1 MWVNCVQKSV
11 VQVAR
16 NPSIIYAM
24 LQIDKTHIQARK
36 AELEVAKHALKQ
48 HFVGID
54 RIIDELMDCLQVW
67 YLMPELLKR
76 PVIIN
81 LWGMTGVG
89 KTDLVRQLVK
99 HLHFQDRFAEIEL
112 SNTGQ
117 TSWSSSVSS
126 VLEDYGFHNSKP
138 CIVLFDEIQRFNTI
152 DSKGEPLPQT
162 KFMDFWELL
171 SDGHLSKKQKDDLDS
186 FLYDFYQ
193 RERKA
198 QRKRDKG
205 KKDDE
210 DEDDGPVYLSS
221 WEAIRLK
228 KALNLEM
235 DISDMLDIT
244 EEEMVSMIMAAK
256 RQKVIYEPINH
267 TQTLILISGNLDDA
281 FQMADQA
288 AEADVDAD
296 IFHAFTTKVTLMNI
310 KDALLRKFRPEQV
323 ARFGNIHLVYPS
335 LRKQDFNTLIDREIE
350 RVQTDTLQRTG
361 IRLLT
366 DASMKRLIYRN
377 GVFPVQGV
385 RPLFSSVTDILEV
398 NLSRVLLQALTE
410 DASDIHL
417 RYDEAQQ
424 KIVARLGDNTL
435 EYPYVGRIDKIRQ
448 DNTLASV
455 ANISAHEAGH
465 AVAYMVLFGLIPL
478 QLQSKVAS
486 SYASGFTFPHQLHRT
501 RRSLLD
507 MIKVYLAGGV
517 AEEVLFGH
525 QDASTGRENDRERAT
540 ELAMDYVRRY
550 GFDDE
555 FQATYT
561 IEDYPHRMNT
571 TVTDMDVEK
580 MMMRLVS
587 ETKELLGQ
595 YAHFLHALSNALAT
609 AGKLEPPAVAALA
622 QQYEVAAEIKPE
634 GHLHIADYD
643 VQLAQ
648 PVVWRGRH

>member
-1 MWVNCVQKSV
+1 
-11 VQVAR
+11 
-16 NPSIIYAM
+16 M
-24 LQIDKTHIQARK
+24 LQLDKTHIQARK
-36 AELEVAKHALKQ
+36 AELEAAKYALKQ

-54 RIIDELMDCLQVW
+54 KIIDELMDCIQVW
-67 YLMPELLKR
+67 YLLPELLKR

-117 TSWSSSVSS
+117 TSWSSSVSG
-126 VLEDYGFHNSKP
+126 VLDEYEFHNGKP

-193 RERKA
+193 RERTA

-221 WEAIRLK
+221 WEAVRLK
-228 KALNLEM
+228 KALNLDM
-235 DISDMLDIT
+235 DISAMLDIT

-256 RQKVIYEPINH
+256 RKKVIYEPINH

-281 FQMADQA
+281 FRMAHQA

-296 IFHAFTTKVTLMNI
+296 IFHAFTTKVTLMDI

-335 LRKQDFNTLIDREIE
+335 LRKQDFNTLIEREVQ
-350 RVQTDTLQRTG
+350 RVQDDTLQRTG

-366 DASMKRLIYRN
+366 DASMNRLIYRN

-410 DASDIHL
+410 DADTIHL
-417 RYDEAQQ
+417 HYDEALQ
-424 KIVARLGDNTL
+424 KIVARLGATTL

-448 DNTLASV
+448 DNTQATV
-455 ANISAHEAGH
+455 ANVSVHEAGH

-486 SYASGFTFPHQLHRT
+486 SYASGFTFPHQLHQT

-517 AEEVLFGH
+517 AEEILFGH

-571 TVTDMDVEK
+571 AVTDIDVEK

-595 YAHFLHALSNALAT
+595 YAHFLHALSNALAD
-609 AGKLEPPAVAALA
+609 AGKLETSAVAALA
-622 QQYEVAAEIKPE
+622 QQHDVVAEIKPE

-643 VQLAQ
+643 VRLRQ
-648 PVVWRGRH
+648 PLVWRGRL

>member
-1 MWVNCVQKSV
+1 
-11 VQVAR
+11 
-16 NPSIIYAM
+16 M
-24 LQIDKTHIQARK
+24 LQLDKSHIQARK
-36 AELEVAKHALKQ
+36 AELDVAKRALKQ

-54 RIIDELMDCLQVW
+54 KIIDELMDCIQVW

-99 HLHFQDRFAEIEL
+99 HLHFQDRFAEVEL
-112 SNTGQ
+112 SNTGI
-117 TSWSSSVSS
+117 TSWGSSVSA
-126 VLEDYGFHNSKP
+126 VLDDYGFHNRKP

-152 DSKGEPLPQT
+152 DSKGESLGQT

-171 SDGHLSKKQKDDLDS
+171 SDGYLSKKEKDDLDS
-186 FLYDFYQ
+186 FLYEYYQ
-193 RERKA
+193 RERNA
-198 QRKRDKG
+198 QRRRNKG
-205 KKDDE
+205 EKDEEE
-210 DEDDGPVYLSS
+210 DSGPSYISM
-221 WEAIRLK
+221 WDAINLK
-228 KALNLEM
+228 KSLNLDM
-235 DISDMLDIT
+235 DVGDMLDIT
-244 EEEMVSMIMAAK
+244 EEEMVNMILSAK
-256 RQKVIYEPINH
+256 RKKVIYEPINH

-281 FQMADQA
+281 FQMAHQA

-296 IFHAFTTKVTLMNI
+296 IFHAFTTKVTLMDI

-335 LRKQDFNTLIDREIE
+335 LRKQDFNTLIAREVE
-350 RVQTDTLQRTG
+350 RVQTDTEQRTG
-361 IRLLT
+361 IRLVT
-366 DASMKRLIYRN
+366 DESINRLIYRN

-398 NLSRVLLQALTE
+398 NLSRLLLQALTD
-410 DASDIHL
+410 DADEIHL
-417 RYDEAQQ
+417 HYDEAQQ
-424 KIVARLGDNTL
+424 KIMARLGDNTL

-448 DNTLASV
+448 DNTLAAV

-465 AVAYMVLFGLIPL
+465 AVVYMVLFGLIPL

-517 AEEVLFGH
+517 AEELLFGY
-525 QDASTGRENDRERAT
+525 QEASTGRENDRERAT

-571 TVTDMDVEK
+571 AVTDMDVEK

-595 YAHFLHALSNALAT
+595 YAHFLHALSNALAD
-609 AGKLEPPAVAALA
+609 AGKLETQDVAAIA
-622 QQYEVAAEIKPE
+622 QQHEVQAEIKPE

-643 VQLAQ
+643 VQLRK
-648 PVVWRGRH
+648 PLVWRGRSS

>member
-1 MWVNCVQKSV
+1 
-11 VQVAR
+11 
-16 NPSIIYAM
+16 M
-24 LQIDKTHIQARK
+24 LQLDKSHIQARK
-36 AELEVAKHALKQ
+36 AELDVAKRALKQ

-54 RIIDELMDCLQVW
+54 KIIDELMDCIQVW

-99 HLHFQDRFAEIEL
+99 HLHFQDRFAEVEL
-112 SNTGQ
+112 SNTGI
-117 TSWSSSVSS
+117 TSWGSSVSA
-126 VLEDYGFHNSKP
+126 VLDDYGFHNRKP

-152 DSKGEPLPQT
+152 DSKGESLGQT

-171 SDGHLSKKQKDDLDS
+171 SDGYLSKKEKDDLDS
-186 FLYDFYQ
+186 FLYEYYQ
-193 RERKA
+193 RERNA
-198 QRKRDKG
+198 QRRRNKG
-205 KKDDE
+205 EKDEEE
-210 DEDDGPVYLSS
+210 DSGPSYISM
-221 WEAIRLK
+221 WDAINLK
-228 KALNLEM
+228 KSLNLDM
-235 DISDMLDIT
+235 DVGDMLDIT
-244 EEEMVSMIMAAK
+244 EEEMVNMILAAK
-256 RQKVIYEPINH
+256 RKKVIYEPINH

-281 FQMADQA
+281 FQMAHQA

-296 IFHAFTTKVTLMNI
+296 IFHAFTTKVTLMDI

-335 LRKQDFNTLIDREIE
+335 LRKQDFNTLIAREVE
-350 RVQTDTLQRTG
+350 RVQTDTEQRTG
-361 IRLLT
+361 IRLVT
-366 DASMKRLIYRN
+366 DASINRLIYRN

-398 NLSRVLLQALTE
+398 NLSRLLLQALTD
-410 DASDIHL
+410 DADEIHL
-417 RYDEAQQ
+417 HYDEAQQ
-424 KIVARLGDNTL
+424 KIMARLGDNTL

-448 DNTLASV
+448 DNTLAAV

-465 AVAYMVLFGLIPL
+465 AVVYMVLFGLIPL

-517 AEEVLFGH
+517 AEELLFGY
-525 QDASTGRENDRERAT
+525 QEASTGRENDRERAT

-571 TVTDMDVEK
+571 AVTDMDVEK

-595 YAHFLHALSNALAT
+595 YAHFLHALSNALAD
-609 AGKLEPPAVAALA
+609 AGKLETQDVAAIA
-622 QQYEVAAEIKPE
+622 QQHEVQAEIKPE

-643 VQLAQ
+643 VQLRK
-648 PVVWRGRH
+648 PLVWRGRSS

>member
-1 MWVNCVQKSV
+1 
-11 VQVAR
+11 
-16 NPSIIYAM
+16 M
-24 LQIDKTHIQARK
+24 LQLDKALIHARK
-36 AELEVAKHALKQ
+36 AELESTKHALKQ

-54 RIIDELMDCLQVW
+54 PIIDELMDCIQVW

-76 PVIIN
+76 PVIVN

-99 HLHFQDRFAEIEL
+99 HLNFQDRFAEVEL
-112 SNTGQ
+112 SNIGQ

-126 VLEDYGFHNSKP
+126 VLDDYGFHNGKP

-186 FLYDFYQ
+186 FLHEYYQ
-193 RERKA
+193 RERNA
-198 QRKRDKG
+198 QRRRSKG
-205 KKDDE
+205 EKE
-210 DEDDGPVYLSS
+210 DEDDSPGYISTWDAVN
-221 WEAIRLK
+221 LK
-228 KALNLEM
+228 KALNLDMEVV
-235 DISDMLDIT
+235 DMLDIT
-244 EEEMVSMIMAAK
+244 EEEMVSMILTAK
-256 RQKVIYEPINH
+256 RKKVIYEPINH

-281 FQMADQA
+281 FQMSHQA

-335 LRKQDFNTLIDREIE
+335 LRKQDFHTLITREIH
-350 RVQTDTLQRTG
+350 RVQTDTFERTG
-361 IRLLT
+361 IRLVT
-366 DASMKRLIYRN
+366 DVSMNQLIYRN

-398 NLSRVLLQALTE
+398 NLSRLLLQAL
-410 DASDIHL
+410 SDDIDTIHL
-417 RYDEAQQ
+417 SYSEERQA
-424 KIVARLGDNTL
+424 IVARLGEVTTV
-435 EYPYVGRIDKIRQ
+435 EHPYVGRIDKIRQ
-448 DNTLASV
+448 DNTQASV
-455 ANISAHEAGH
+455 ANISVHESGH
-465 AVAYMVLFGLIPL
+465 AVAYMVLFGLVPL

-501 RRSLLD
+501 RRTLLD
-507 MIKVYLAGGV
+507 MIKVYLAGGI
-517 AEEVLFGH
+517 AEELLFGH
-525 QDASTGRENDRERAT
+525 LEASTGRENDRERAT

-571 TVTDMDVEK
+571 VVTDMDVEK

-595 YAHFLHALSNALAT
+595 YVHCLHALSKALT
-609 AGKLEPPAVAALA
+609 EAGKLETDQVAAIA
-622 QQYEVAAEIKPE
+622 QQYDVAAEIKPE
-634 GHLHIADYD
+634 GHLHIADYAAR
-643 VQLAQ
+643 LRE
-648 PVVWRGRH
+648 PLVWRGRH

>member
-1 MWVNCVQKSV
+1 
-11 VQVAR
+11 
-16 NPSIIYAM
+16 M
-24 LQIDKTHIQARK
+24 LQLDKTHIQARK

-54 RIIDELMDCLQVW
+54 RIIDELMDCIQVW

-117 TSWSSSVSS
+117 TSWSSSVSA
-126 VLEDYGFHNSKP
+126 VLDDYGFHNGKP

-152 DSKGEPLPQT
+152 DSKGEALPQT

-186 FLYDFYQ
+186 FLYEYYQ
-193 RERKA
+193 RERNA
-198 QRKRDKG
+198 QRRRSKG
-205 KKDDE
+205 EKD
-210 DEDDGPVYLSS
+210 DEDDGPAYINT
-221 WEAIRLK
+221 WDAINLK
-228 KALNLEM
+228 KALNLDM
-235 DISDMLDIT
+235 DVADMLDIT
-244 EEEMVSMIMAAK
+244 EEEMVSMILAAK
-256 RQKVIYEPINH
+256 RKKVIYEPINH
-267 TQTLILISGNLDDA
+267 TQTLILVSGNLDDA
-281 FQMADQA
+281 FQMAHQA

-296 IFHAFTTKVTLMNI
+296 IFHAFTTKVTLMDI

-335 LRKQDFNTLIDREIE
+335 LRKQDFNTLISREIS
-350 RVQTDTLQRTG
+350 RVEADTEQRTG
-361 IRLLT
+361 IRLST
-366 DASMKRLIYRN
+366 DASINRLIYRN

-398 NLSRVLLQALTE
+398 NLSRLLLQALTD
-410 DASDIHL
+410 DAEAIDLH
-417 RYDEAQQ
+417 YDETQQ
-424 KIVARLGDNTL
+424 KIVARLGDGTL

-448 DNTLASV
+448 DNTQAAV

-465 AVAYMVLFGLIPL
+465 AVVYMVLFGLIPL

-507 MIKVYLAGGV
+507 MVKVYLAGGI
-517 AEEVLFGH
+517 AEELLFGY
-525 QDASTGRENDRERAT
+525 QEASTGRENDRERAT

-595 YAHFLHALSNALAT
+595 YAHFLHALSNALAD
-609 AGKLEPPAVAALA
+609 AGKLETQDVAAIA
-622 QQYEVAAEIKPE
+622 QEYQVQAEIKPE

-643 VQLAQ
+643 VQLRK
-648 PVVWRGRH
+648 PLTWRGRH

>member
-1 MWVNCVQKSV
+1 
-11 VQVAR
+11 
-16 NPSIIYAM
+16 M
-24 LQIDKTHIQARK
+24 LKIDKTHIQARK
-36 AELEVAKHALKQ
+36 AELEAAKHALKQ

-54 RIIDELMDCLQVW
+54 PIIDELMDCIQVW

-99 HLHFQDRFAEIEL
+99 HLHFQDRFAEVEL

-117 TSWSSSVSS
+117 TSWSSSVSA
-126 VLEDYGFHNSKP
+126 VLDDYDFHNGKP

-186 FLYDFYQ
+186 FLYDYYQ
-193 RERKA
+193 RERTA
-198 QRKRDKG
+198 QRKRNKG
-205 KKDDE
+205 QGDAE
-210 DEDDGPVYLSS
+210 DNDPAYLSS
-221 WEAIRLK
+221 WEALRLK
-228 KALNLEM
+228 KALNLDM
-235 DISDMLDIT
+235 DISAMLDISET
-244 EEEMVSMIMAAK
+244 EMVDMIMAAK
-256 RQKVIYEPINH
+256 RKKVIYEPINH

-281 FQMADQA
+281 FQMAHQA

-296 IFHAFTTKVTLMNI
+296 IFHAFTTKVTLMDI

-335 LRKQDFNTLIDREIE
+335 LRKQDFNTLIAREIE
-350 RVQTDTLQRTG
+350 RVQHDTWERTGVRLHTDTS
-361 IRLLT
+361 IN
-366 DASMKRLIYRN
+366 RLIYNN

-398 NLSRVLLQALTE
+398 NLSRLLLQALTNGCDE
-410 DASDIHL
+410 IHL
-417 RYDEAQQ
+417 HYDAARQR
-424 KIVARLGDNTL
+424 IVARLGNTTV

-448 DNTLASV
+448 DNTQAAV

-465 AVAYMVLFGLIPL
+465 AVAYMVLFGLVPL

-540 ELAMDYVRRY
+540 ELALDYVRRH

-561 IEDYPHRMNT
+561 LEEYAHRMNSA
-571 TVTDMDVEK
+571 VTDMDVEK

-587 ETKELLGQ
+587 ETRELLGQ
-595 YAHFLHALSNALAT
+595 YAHFLHQLAKALAA
-609 AGKLEPPAVAALA
+609 AGKLET
-622 QQYEVAAEIKPE
+622 QEVAAIAQQHQVAAAIKPE
-634 GHLHIADYD
+634 GHLHIVDYD
-643 VQLAQ
+643 ARLQQ
-648 PVVWRGRH
+648 PLVWRGRD

>member
-1 MWVNCVQKSV
+1 
-11 VQVAR
+11 
-16 NPSIIYAM
+16 M
-24 LQIDKTHIQARK
+24 LQLDKSHIQARK
-36 AELEVAKHALKQ
+36 AELDVAKRALKQ

-54 RIIDELMDCLQVW
+54 KIIDELMDCIQVW

-99 HLHFQDRFAEIEL
+99 HLHFQDRFAEVEL
-112 SNTGQ
+112 SNTGI
-117 TSWSSSVSS
+117 TSWGSSVSA
-126 VLEDYGFHNSKP
+126 VLDDYGFHNRKP

-152 DSKGEPLPQT
+152 DSKGESLGQT

-171 SDGHLSKKQKDDLDS
+171 SDGYLSKKEKDDLDS
-186 FLYDFYQ
+186 FLYEYYQ
-193 RERKA
+193 RERNA
-198 QRKRDKG
+198 QRRRNKG
-205 KKDDE
+205 EKDEEE
-210 DEDDGPVYLSS
+210 DSGPSYISM
-221 WEAIRLK
+221 WDAINLK
-228 KALNLEM
+228 KSLNLDM
-235 DISDMLDIT
+235 DVGDMLDIT
-244 EEEMVSMIMAAK
+244 EEEMVNMILAAK
-256 RQKVIYEPINH
+256 RKKVIYEPINH

-281 FQMADQA
+281 FQMAHQA

-296 IFHAFTTKVTLMNI
+296 IFHAFTTKVTLMDI

-335 LRKQDFNTLIDREIE
+335 LRKQDFNTLITREVN
-350 RVQTDTLQRTG
+350 RVQTDTEQRTG
-361 IRLLT
+361 IRLVT
-366 DASMKRLIYRN
+366 DASINRLIYRN

-398 NLSRVLLQALTE
+398 NLSRLLLQALTD
-410 DASDIHL
+410 DADEIHL
-417 RYDEAQQ
+417 HYDEAQQ
-424 KIVARLGDNTL
+424 KIMARLGDNTL

-448 DNTLASV
+448 DNTLAAV

-465 AVAYMVLFGLIPL
+465 AVVYMVLFGLIPL

-517 AEEVLFGH
+517 AEELLFGY
-525 QDASTGRENDRERAT
+525 QEASTGRENDRERAT

-571 TVTDMDVEK
+571 AVTDMDVEK

-595 YAHFLHALSNALAT
+595 YAHFLHALSNALAD
-609 AGKLEPPAVAALA
+609 AGKLETQDVAAIA
-622 QQYEVAAEIKPE
+622 QQHEVQAEIKPE

-643 VQLAQ
+643 VQLRK
-648 PVVWRGRH
+648 PLVWRGRSS

>member
-1 MWVNCVQKSV
+1 
-11 VQVAR
+11 
-16 NPSIIYAM
+16 M
-24 LQIDKTHIQARK
+24 LQLDKTHIQARK
-36 AELEVAKHALKQ
+36 AELEAAKQALKQ

-54 RIIDELMDCLQVW
+54 KIIDELMDCIQVW

-117 TSWSSSVSS
+117 TSWSSSVSA
-126 VLEDYGFHNSKP
+126 VLDDYGFHNGKP

-152 DSKGEPLPQT
+152 DSKGEALPQT

-186 FLYDFYQ
+186 FLYEYYQ
-193 RERKA
+193 RERSA
-198 QRKRDKG
+198 QRRRSKG
-205 KKDDE
+205 DKDDE
-210 DEDDGPVYLSS
+210 EDVGPAYIST
-221 WEAIRLK
+221 WDAINLK
-228 KALNLEM
+228 KALNLDM
-235 DISDMLDIT
+235 DVGDMLDIT
-244 EEEMVSMIMAAK
+244 EEEMVNMILAAK
-256 RQKVIYEPINH
+256 RKKVIYEPINH

-281 FQMADQA
+281 FQMAHQA

-296 IFHAFTTKVTLMNI
+296 IFHAFTTKVTLMDI

-335 LRKQDFNTLIDREIE
+335 LRKQDFNTLITREVN
-350 RVQTDTLQRTG
+350 RVQTDTEQRTG
-361 IRLLT
+361 IRLVT
-366 DASMKRLIYRN
+366 DASINRLIYRN

-398 NLSRVLLQALTE
+398 NLSRLLLQALTD
-410 DASDIHL
+410 DADEIHL
-417 RYDEAQQ
+417 HYDEAQQ
-424 KIVARLGDNTL
+424 KIMARLGDATL

-448 DNTLASV
+448 DNTLAAV

-465 AVAYMVLFGLIPL
+465 AVVYMVLFGLIPL

-517 AEEVLFGH
+517 AEELLFGY
-525 QDASTGRENDRERAT
+525 QEASTGRENDRERAT

-595 YAHFLHALSNALAT
+595 YAHFLHALSNALAD
-609 AGKLEPPAVAALA
+609 AGKLETQDVAAIA
-622 QQYEVAAEIKPE
+622 QQHEVQAEIKPE

-643 VQLAQ
+643 VQLRK
-648 PVVWRGRH
+648 PLVWRGRSS

>member
-1 MWVNCVQKSV
+1 
-11 VQVAR
+11 
-16 NPSIIYAM
+16 M
-24 LQIDKTHIQARK
+24 LQLDKTHIQARK
-36 AELEVAKHALKQ
+36 AELEAAKQALKQ

-54 RIIDELMDCLQVW
+54 KIIDELMDCIQVW

-117 TSWSSSVSS
+117 TSWSSSVSA
-126 VLEDYGFHNSKP
+126 VLDDYGFHNGKP

-152 DSKGEPLPQT
+152 DSKGEALPQT

-186 FLYDFYQ
+186 FLYEYYQ
-193 RERKA
+193 RERSA
-198 QRKRDKG
+198 QRRRSKG
-205 KKDDE
+205 DKDDE
-210 DEDDGPVYLSS
+210 EDVGPAYIST
-221 WEAIRLK
+221 WDAINLK
-228 KALNLEM
+228 KALNLDM
-235 DISDMLDIT
+235 DVGDMLDIT
-244 EEEMVSMIMAAK
+244 EEEMVNMILAAK
-256 RQKVIYEPINH
+256 RKKVIYEPINH

-281 FQMADQA
+281 FQMAHQA

-296 IFHAFTTKVTLMNI
+296 IFHAFTTKVTLMDI

-335 LRKQDFNTLIDREIE
+335 LRKQDFNTLITREVN
-350 RVQTDTLQRTG
+350 RVQTDTEQRTG
-361 IRLLT
+361 IRLVT
-366 DASMKRLIYRN
+366 DASINRLIYRN

-398 NLSRVLLQALTE
+398 NLSRLLLQALTD
-410 DASDIHL
+410 DADEIHL
-417 RYDEAQQ
+417 HYDEAQQ
-424 KIVARLGDNTL
+424 KIMARLGDATL

-448 DNTLASV
+448 DNTLAAV

-465 AVAYMVLFGLIPL
+465 AVVYMVLFGLIPL

-517 AEEVLFGH
+517 AEELLFGY
-525 QDASTGRENDRERAT
+525 QEASTGRENDRERAT

-571 TVTDMDVEK
+571 AVTDMDVEK

-595 YAHFLHALSNALAT
+595 YAHFLHALSNALAD
-609 AGKLEPPAVAALA
+609 AGKLETQDVAAIA
-622 QQYEVAAEIKPE
+622 QQHEVQAEIKPE

-643 VQLAQ
+643 VQLRK
-648 PVVWRGRH
+648 PLVWRGRSS

>member
-1 MWVNCVQKSV
+1 
-11 VQVAR
+11 
-16 NPSIIYAM
+16 M
-24 LQIDKTHIQARK
+24 LQLDKTHIQARK
-36 AELEVAKHALKQ
+36 AELEAAKQALKQ

-54 RIIDELMDCLQVW
+54 KIIDELMDCIQVW

-117 TSWSSSVSS
+117 TSWSSSVSA
-126 VLEDYGFHNSKP
+126 VLDDYGFHNGKP

-152 DSKGEPLPQT
+152 DSKGEALPQT

-186 FLYDFYQ
+186 FLYEYYQ
-193 RERKA
+193 RERNA
-198 QRKRDKG
+198 QRRRSKG
-205 KKDDE
+205 DKDDE
-210 DEDDGPVYLSS
+210 EDVGPAYIST
-221 WEAIRLK
+221 WDAINLK
-228 KALNLEM
+228 KALNLDM
-235 DISDMLDIT
+235 DVGDMLDIT
-244 EEEMVSMIMAAK
+244 EEEMVNMILAAK
-256 RQKVIYEPINH
+256 RKKVIYEPINH

-281 FQMADQA
+281 FQMAHQA

-296 IFHAFTTKVTLMNI
+296 IFHAFTTKVTLMDI

-335 LRKQDFNTLIDREIE
+335 LRKQDFNTLITREVN
-350 RVQTDTLQRTG
+350 RVQTDTEQRTG
-361 IRLLT
+361 IRLVT
-366 DASMKRLIYRN
+366 DASINRLIYRN

-398 NLSRVLLQALTE
+398 NLSRLLLQALTD
-410 DASDIHL
+410 DADEIHL
-417 RYDEAQQ
+417 HYDEAQQ
-424 KIVARLGDNTL
+424 KIMARLGDATL

-448 DNTLASV
+448 DNTLAAV

-465 AVAYMVLFGLIPL
+465 AVVYMVLFGLIPL

-517 AEEVLFGH
+517 AEELLFGY
-525 QDASTGRENDRERAT
+525 QEASTGRENDRERAT

-595 YAHFLHALSNALAT
+595 YAHFLHALSNALAD
-609 AGKLEPPAVAALA
+609 AGKLETQDVAAIA
-622 QQYEVAAEIKPE
+622 QQHEVQAEIKPE

-643 VQLAQ
+643 VQLRK
-648 PVVWRGRH
+648 PLVWRGRSS

>member
-1 MWVNCVQKSV
+1 
-11 VQVAR
+11 
-16 NPSIIYAM
+16 M
-24 LQIDKTHIQARK
+24 LKIDKTHIQARK
-36 AELEVAKHALKQ
+36 TELETAKTALKQ
-48 HFVGID
+48 YFVGID
-54 RIIDELMDCLQVW
+54 KIIDELMDCIQVW

-99 HLHFQDRFAEIEL
+99 HLHFQDRFAEVEL
-112 SNTGQ
+112 SNSGE

-126 VLEDYGFHNSKP
+126 VLEDYGFHNGKP

-152 DSKGEPLPQT
+152 DSKGEPVPQT

-186 FLYDFYQ
+186 FLFDFYQ
-193 RERKA
+193 RERNA
-198 QRKRDKG
+198 QRKRNKG
-205 KKDDE
+205 EKE
-210 DEDDGPVYLSS
+210 DEDNSGPAYLSS

-228 KALNLEM
+228 KALNLDI
-235 DISDMLDIT
+235 DISEMLDIT
-244 EEEMVSMIMAAK
+244 EEEMVGMIMAAK
-256 RQKVIYEPINH
+256 RKKVIYEPINH
-267 TQTLILISGNLDDA
+267 TQTLIIVSGNLDDA
-281 FQMADQA
+281 FEMANQA

-296 IFHAFTTKVTLMNI
+296 IFHAFTTKVTLMDI
-310 KDALLRKFRPEQV
+310 KGALLRKFRPEQV

-335 LRKQDFNTLIDREIE
+335 LRKQDYQTLIAREIL
-350 RVQTDTLQRTG
+350 RVQTDTLERTG
-361 IRLLT
+361 IRLVT
-366 DASMKRLIYRN
+366 NASINRLIYRN

-385 RPLFSSVTDILEV
+385 RPVFSSVTDILEV
-398 NLSRVLLQALTE
+398 NLSRLLLQALSE
-410 DASDIHL
+410 DASTIDL
-417 RYDEAQQ
+417 RYDDARQFLVAQ
-424 KIVARLGDNTL
+424 VDDRLL

-448 DNTLASV
+448 DNTLATV
-455 ANISAHEAGH
+455 ANISTHEAGH
-465 AVAYMVLFGLIPL
+465 AVVYMVLFGLIPL

-525 QDASTGRENDRERAT
+525 WDASTGRENDRERAT
-540 ELAMDYVRRY
+540 ELALDYVRRY

-561 IEDYPHRMNT
+561 IDEYPHRMDM
-571 TVTDMDVEK
+571 TVTDIDVEK

-595 YAHFLHALSNALAT
+595 YAHFLHALANALADS
-609 AGKLEPPAVAALA
+609 GKLETQEVAAIA
-622 QQYEVAAEIKPE
+622 QQHQVQAEIKPE
-634 GHLHIADYD
+634 GYLHIADYETRLR
-643 VQLAQ
+643 QPLA
-648 PVVWRGRH
+648 